1 MKNNKNYTALALA
14 SVLSITGCMTT
25 GSSAPPKPSEQ
36 ATASSS
42 DPADLVVCEQI
53 VRADLA
59 EENGDLALYSPEF
72 RQAIA
77 QGYKTVDEFDIS
89 ILNHDIRYL
98 TTDGKPAIKSVG
110 PAFHTENKVKVPVK
124 MQWDSDPPY
133 TNTWVLVQSGSTWL
147 ITDLFTSGH
156 GYNNGSLRNWLANN
170 LKTP

>member
-59 EENGDLALYSPEF
+59 EENGDLALYSP
-72 RQAIA
+72 
-77 QGYKTVDEFDIS
+77 
-89 ILNHDIRYL
+89 DIRRSTNSTYL
-98 TTDGKPAIKSVG
+98 
-110 PAFHTENKVKVPVK
+110 
-124 MQWDSDPPY
+124 Y
-133 TNTWVLVQSGSTWL
+133 
-147 ITDLFTSGH
+147 
-156 GYNNGSLRNWLANN
+156 
-170 LKTP
+170 